1 MNKRNTYN
9 KCLEEMF
16 SLQRFGIKLGL
27 DVIQKILGDLGN
39 PQDNFSC
46 IHIAGTN
53 GKGSVASTL
62 ATILHYAGFKVGLY
76 TSPHLIR
83 FNERIRINGIMVTDA
98 DIVKSYQAVKQVH
111 SGEREPTFFEY
122 TTAMALYE
130 FSRRNVDWAI
140 IETGMGGRLD
150 ATNIVCPKV
159 SIITNI
165 SMEHQMYLGKT
176 IADITF
182 EKGGII
188 KPETPVITGVKQ
200 KAGKEVLKRIADK
213 KSARI
218 LEFKTDFNVRKNKK
232 EGFSY
237 FGIDH
242 VWRDLCTGLHGS
254 HQMDNAALALC
265 ACELLM
271 RERPEGNKK
280 SITLS
285 NIKKGL
291 LSNIWPGRLQT
302 VSTSPFILIDGAHN
316 LAAIRNLSKFLS
328 KNLNGR
334 DLTLVVGI
342 LDDKSYKTML
352 RHLLPHC
359 SKVVITRP
367 KIDRSLAP
375 EKLYPVAKQMVPD
388 VRIIPDVPEAVK
400 FALETASAED
410 AVCIAGSLYLVGETM
425 EAIEKGLVTI

>member
-1 MNKRNTYN
+1 
-9 KCLEEMF
+9 MF

-130 FSRRNVDWAI
+130 FSRKNVDWAI

-213 KSARI
+213 KFARI

-242 VWRDLCTGLHGS
+242 VWRDLCTGLNGS

-271 RERPEGNKK
+271 KKSPGGNKK

-316 LAAIRNLSKFLS
+316 LAAIRNLTKFLS

-375 EKLYPVAKQMVPD
+375 EKLYPVVKQMVPD

-400 FALETASAED
+400 FAIETASAED